1 MPAEIAIEVR
11 VRYAEA
17 DQMGVVYHANYLV
30 WCDMART
37 EYLRAAGA
45 SYRELEASGLRLAVT
60 AASLRYRAPARFDER
75 ITVRCW
81 VRDVA
86 SRQVTFGYAMTRVED
101 QRLLATAE
109 TTLMALDSAHA
120 LSTIPPDVRARLEPA
135 PDPLR
140 L

>member
-1 MPAEIAIEVR
+1 MPAEIAIDVR
-11 VRYAEA
+11 VRYAET

-45 SYRELEASGLRLAVT
+45 SYRELEASGVRLAVT
-60 AASLRYRAPARFDER
+60 GASLRYRAPARFDER
-75 ITVRCW
+75 ISVRCW
-81 VRDVA
+81 VRAVEA
-86 SRQVTFGYAMTRVED
+86 RRVTFGYAMTRHD
-101 QRLLATAE
+101 DHRLLATAE

-120 LSTIPPDVRARLEPA
+120 LSTIPPDVRARLEPV
-135 PDPLR
+135 PDPVR